1 MHIFIP
7 EGINYM
13 FSVKK
18 VPRKFLFL
26 IIVAVIAVILL
37 TFAESMAQ
45 GSAESKAVIGADAS
59 LKSDEYVSFLARY
72 GWEIKDEKAD
82 ELEIKL
88 PENPDKVISRY
99 NELQLSQGFDLTP
112 YFGKTVKRISY
123 KITNYP
129 DTDEDVYANLIIYD
143 GKIIGGDICT
153 RRLGGFMHG
162 FKLTD
167 STTGITGEQA
177 GALAQVFGNQPL

>member
-1 MHIFIP
+1 
-7 EGINYM
+7 M

-18 VPRKFLFL
+18 IPRRFLFL

-45 GSAESKAVIGADAS
+45 GSAESKAAISSEVS

-72 GWEIKDEKAD
+72 GWEIKDETAE

-112 YFGKTVKRISY
+112 YFGKTVKRVSY

-129 DTDEDVYANLIIYD
+129 DTDEDVYANLIIFD
-143 GKIIGGDICT
+143 GQIIGGDICT

-167 STTGITGEQA
+167 STTGITGDQA
-177 GALAQVFGNQPL
+177 ETLARVFDNQPL

>member
-1 MHIFIP
+1 
-7 EGINYM
+7 M

-18 VPRKFLFL
+18 IPRRFLFL

-45 GSAESKAVIGADAS
+45 GSAESKAVIGADVS
-59 LKSDEYVSFLARY
+59 LKSDEYISFLAGY
-72 GWEIKDEKAD
+72 GWEVKDEAK
-82 ELEIKL
+82 EECEVTL
-88 PENPDKVISRY
+88 PKTPNKVISRY

-112 YFGKTVKRISY
+112 YFGKKVKRVSY

-129 DTDEDVYANLIIYD
+129 DTDEDVYANLIIFD

-153 RRLGGFMHG
+153 RRLSGFMHG

-177 GALAQVFGNQPL
+177 ETLARVFDNQPL